1 MRQSRQVVW
10 GINNE
15 APSLTGRIMLF
26 LALVTSA
33 MTVASG
39 AFAATTDLTSY
50 VQSVSKN
57 TDEIS
62 DIFNY
67 CAFILGVIL
76 GALGIMDLKKHV
88 ESPGSIPLKHALT
101 KLAFGGIFLGLPFA
115 VGMVQATMMDT
126 TFSASSF
133 LKKTAYSFGTAT
145 VNNNA
150 LSGIIKKGVNNAGV
164 LVGLAAFAAYTIG
177 VFFVFRGL
185 QMLRGHIDN
194 PGNAPLAE
202 SLKRLGVGGALLS
215 LPMVAN
221 IVLKTFGASGSAL
234 GNTGWANTPTAG
246 GGGLDGMIVSFVHD
260 IAGPMYLAIEVF
272 CYIAGILLILF
283 AMQRLVKT
291 AQDGPRGPLGFGTIT
306 MFIVAGLL
314 LSFPQ
319 FVSALDYSLL
329 GGGQALTKV
338 KFMSEIESAGDTT
351 QAKNVFSAVLAF
363 MAVIGLLS
371 IVRGL
376 FLLKSFA
383 DGNNQA
389 TMMSV
394 VTHLVAGSMAVN
406 LGGVINAVQTSLGI
420 TSFPVTFN

>member
-33 MTVASG
+33 MTMASG
-39 AFAATTDLTSY
+39 AFAATTDLAAY
-50 VQSVSKN
+50 AKDVGQN
-57 TDEIS
+57 TNEVS

-67 CAFILGVIL
+67 CAFILGIVL
-76 GALGIMDLKKHV
+76 GALGILDLKKHV
-88 ESPGSIPLKHALT
+88 ENPGSIPLKHALT
-101 KLAFGGIFLGLPFA
+101 KLAFGGIFLALPFA

-126 TFSASSF
+126 SFSALGF
-133 LKKTAYSFGTAT
+133 AKKTAYKFGTST
-145 VNNNA
+145 VNDKA
-150 LSGIIKKGVNNAGV
+150 LSGIISNGINNAGV
-164 LVGLAAFAAYTIG
+164 LVGVAAFAAYTIG
-177 VFFVFRGL
+177 VFFIFRGL

-221 IVLKTFGASGSAL
+221 VVMTTFGASGSAL
-234 GNTGWANTPTAG
+234 GNSGWANTPTGG

-260 IAGPMYLAIEVF
+260 IAGPAYLAIEVF

-283 AMQRLVKT
+283 AMQRLVKS

-338 KFMSEIESAGDTT
+338 KFMSSIESAGDTT

-420 TSFPVTFN
+420 TDFPVTFN